1 MRDEIWGLRWG
12 SALTFKDTLSVIKM
26 GEDDLLILTFD
37 TRSEYSRL
45 NIDNRYK
52 TKTMSRI
59 ELLQGT
65 LDMLILNA
73 LKLED
78 NHGLGISRRIHQITR
93 GTFDVRPGSLYTAL
107 HRLEEKGWLVS
118 RWNDSENNRRAKYY
132 QLTATGKCQLA
143 TETENWER
151 ISLAITRAL
160 RA

>member
-1 MRDEIWGLRWG
+1 M
-12 SALTFKDTLSVIKM
+12 S
-26 GEDDLLILTFD
+26 
-37 TRSEYSRL
+37 
-45 NIDNRYK
+45 K
-52 TKTMSRI
+52 T

-73 LKLED
+73 LKLEE
-78 NHGLGISRRIHQITR
+78 NHGLGISRRIHQITK

-107 HRLEEKGWLVS
+107 HRLEEQGWLSS
-118 RWNDSENNRRAKYY
+118 RWNESENNRRAKYY
-132 QLTATGKCQLA
+132 QLTASGKKQLV